1 MENFAAGALLA
12 ALERAADELLSL
24 DPDAK
29 QKLAQLRGKVF
40 CIEVTAPQI
49 TLYMLPSEEGIAFCR
64 ERAAADVTL
73 RGSAAAF
80 AGLAR
85 ASRAGAA
92 GADAFGKGK
101 VRFDGDAELAQTFQ
115 KILAEFDLDFEELL
129 ARRIGDT
136 PARKAALAAR
146 ELKEWAEQSFELSR
160 ENAADYLAE
169 EKHAAL
175 TAALAERFGDALE
188 HTRADVDR
196 LSRRVQR
203 IRRELERRAGR

>member
-1 MENFAAGALLA
+1 MQNPAANALLA
-12 ALERAADELLSL
+12 ALERATDALLDL
-24 DPDAK
+24 DPEAK
-29 QKLAQLRGKVF
+29 QQLAQLRGKVF
-40 CIEVTAPQI
+40 CIEVTAPPV
-49 TLYMLPSEEGIAFCR
+49 TLYLLPSEEGIALRR
-64 ERAAADVTL
+64 EHEAADVTV

-80 AGLAR
+80 AELAR
-85 ASRAGAA
+85 ASRAGNA
-92 GADAFGKGK
+92 ADAFGAGK
-101 VRFDGDAELAQTFQ
+101 IQFRGDAELAQTFQ

-129 ARRIGDT
+129 SRRIGDT

-146 ELKEWAEQSFELSR
+146 GLTEWAEKSFELSR
-160 ENAADYLAE
+160 ENVADYLTE

-175 TAALAERFGDALE
+175 PARLAARFGDALD